1 MVRTLFIDWHFEN
14 ENWPTIPRIT
24 EINNSR
30 VSLYNTQMNE
40 VIINLDRS
48 NFFPKLRVGCIDL
61 SNIEEE
67 SWDLHK
73 SIIPWASRSSS
84 TIFTLLTLSKLFHS
98 RWENDEV
105 FVFLLFF
112 SFPFFSLQN
121 VFTFD
126 YLLIVTSSPFT
137 FITDTRFINYF
148 YYQPCYSSLH
158 TVPTSYCVYLAQ
170 FAKRLRDACVPSPV
184 RKIDLYIHEVKWLK
198 RWQLNYRDRKLAC
211 STPPLLSTAVTLRF
225 FDDDDDDDTLFFET
239 GGGGQLKKFPFK
251 FSNVKQIR
259 KFF

>member
-98 RWENDEV
+98 RWETK
-105 FVFLLFF
+105 FLSFFF
-112 SFPFFSLQN
+112 SFLFFTERVYFWLSFNRNLLPFH
-121 VFTFD
+121 
-126 YLLIVTSSPFT
+126 
-137 FITDTRFINYF
+137 F
-148 YYQPCYSSLH
+148 YYRH
-158 TVPTSYCVYLAQ
+158 T
-170 FAKRLRDACVPSPV
+170 
-184 RKIDLYIHEVKWLK
+184 IH
-198 RWQLNYRDRKLAC
+198 KLF
-211 STPPLLSTAVTLRF
+211 LLPAL
-225 FDDDDDDDTLFFET
+225 L
-239 GGGGQLKKFPFK
+239 FK
-251 FSNVKQIR
+251 FAHRSNFVLCIPCTICKASKRRVRPLPCKEDWFIYTRSEVVKTLATEL
-259 KFF
+259 